1 MLIIFDLDDTLIDTS
16 GCITPVKFQRAI
28 ARMKEEGC
36 DLQDEKAALAL
47 LVELDLEALSSKDS
61 LKDFVTLFGLSDL
74 YYYIGL
80 KEIYDTL
87 PVEIIIKPIKGA
99 IETLR
104 ELGKENFLAL
114 VSVGKTEQQLF
125 KLEKAGIDSTF
136 FYKIFISEDQNKKKY
151 YEQLIEE
158 LKITPGEV
166 IVCGDRVVTDLAPAK
181 ELGCVTVH
189 MKWGRGLRKQEQ
201 EAKVDFTITSP
212 MQILDVFKKVKNEI
226 IFNGVQ

>member
-16 GCITPVKFQRAI
+16 GCITPVKFQRAL
-28 ARMKEEGC
+28 ARMIEEGC
-36 DLQDEKAALAL
+36 DLQDERAALGL
-47 LVELDLEALSSKDS
+47 LIDLDREALSSKDS
-61 LKDFVTLFGLSDL
+61 LKKFITLFGLSER
-74 YYYIGL
+74 YYYTGL

-87 PVEIIIKPIKGA
+87 PLGITINPIKGT
-99 IETLR
+99 IETLT
-104 ELGKENFLAL
+104 ELRRENFLAL
-114 VSVGKTEQQLF
+114 VSVGKPEQQLF

-136 FYKIFISEDQNKKKY
+136 FYKIFISEEQDKKKY

-158 LKITPGEV
+158 LRIAPGEV